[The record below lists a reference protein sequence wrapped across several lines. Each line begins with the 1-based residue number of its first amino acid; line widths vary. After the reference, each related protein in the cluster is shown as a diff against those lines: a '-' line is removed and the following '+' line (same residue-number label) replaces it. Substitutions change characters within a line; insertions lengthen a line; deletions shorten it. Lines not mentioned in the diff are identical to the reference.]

1 MVEGK
6 QERVTKAHWMKD
18 DAREALAKRILGV
31 GAWPEML
38 GLQSSR
44 FVLHCHD
51 LEHGGRGMMFDFPR
65 RGVNGGEAS

>member
-1 MVEGK
+1 M
-6 QERVTKAHWMKD
+6 TKAPWTKD

-51 LEHGGRGMMFDFPR
+51 LEHE
-65 RGVNGGEAS
+65 VAA